1 MYTSGYGIEQDPSK
15 DRGYALVK
23 TAQVYMNDPKR
34 PRVDLTVRGKV
45 KMFAHFSSRDII
57 LRGKAGE
64 KIVSELVINQRPEH
78 QFKVLNITARNGRD
92 IKYQLETMLRTKPP
106 VYVLTVENK
115 KTTPGNYYD
124 TIYLMTDSAIH
135 PKIQVIVRGYILAP
149 PPS

>member
-1 MYTSGYGIEQDPSK
+1 
-15 DRGYALVK
+15 
-23 TAQVYMNDPKR
+23 
-34 PRVDLTVRGKV
+34 VDLKV

-57 LRGKAGE
+57 LRGKAGD

-78 QFKVLNITARNGRD
+78 PFKVLNITARSGRD
-92 IKYQLETMLRTKPP
+92 IKYQLETMLRTKPA

-124 TIYLMTDSAIH
+124 TIYLMTDSTIH

-149 PPS
+149 SPS